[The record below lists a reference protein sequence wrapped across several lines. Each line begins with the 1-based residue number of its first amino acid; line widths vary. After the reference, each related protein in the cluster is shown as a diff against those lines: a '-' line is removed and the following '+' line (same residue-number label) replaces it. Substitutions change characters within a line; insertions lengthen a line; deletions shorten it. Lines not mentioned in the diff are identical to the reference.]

1 MGALLQ
7 METDFQNDT
16 ILAVKWLTYSK
27 RFFMKT
33 FRTSFRVTIHTI
45 WVFFLGCFVLASVWL
60 VTRHNELRQQ
70 DALPKLVHKE
80 KLPAAIAHP
89 FFLTELGVVPLRL
102 PSAMPPS
109 PLALEREE
117 AMHLMPRTPYL
128 DALQQAASKRSSP
141 LLSGQDDQGNIGEQ
155 GDQDHQNDQ
164 SELGAE
170 AAQQKAPPVQKGLD
184 KHWLPLMQQLQ
195 ADGFTQEFIQ
205 ETFATLGEN
214 AYSPAFM
221 AAKVAELH
229 GVSGIMP
236 AASQRLT
243 PEGYTP
249 PVERVSTSQC
259 VQFLR
264 THEDFVAALQKQ
276 YGVPP
281 HVIMAIMLIETGFG
295 ENLGAAPALQ
305 ALASMASTTTPADLA
320 QNGNTRQARAV
331 AAKALERTLQNKSE
345 WAYGELKALL
355 AHCQKAGI
363 PPASIPGSMYGAV
376 GLCQFMPSNIERYAV
391 DGDASGQVNLFTP
404 IDAMASIAN
413 FLAEHGWRGART
425 EDGKL
430 AVLMHYNQD
439 AVYARQVLAVAGH
452 MQSALAGKK
461 SSENPLA
468 FAFGGVPSGARDPS
482 LRRRGPIRR
491 AGKVQGLG
499 DYGDL
504 LGI

>member
-1 MGALLQ
+1 MTNLR
-7 METDFQNDT
+7 
-16 ILAVKWLTYSK
+16 S
-27 RFFMKT
+27 
-33 FRTSFRVTIHTI
+33 SFRFTIHTF
-45 WVFFLGCFVLASVWL
+45 WVFFLGCFVLASVL
-60 VTRHNELRQQ
+60 LLTRHNELRQK

-89 FFLTELGVVPLRL
+89 FFLTELGVVPLHL
-102 PSAMPPS
+102 PSALPPA
-109 PLALEREE
+109 PLALEQEE
-117 AMHLMPRTPYL
+117 VSRMLPHTPHL
-128 DALQQAASKRSSP
+128 DAMQQATSKEQPP
-141 LLSGQDDQGNIGEQ
+141 LLSEQGNQNEQ
-155 GDQDHQNDQ
+155 GGKTPRQ
-164 SELGAE
+164 E
-170 AAQQKAPPVQKGLD
+170 ATPVQKGID
-184 KHWLPLMQQLQ
+184 KRWLPLMQLLQ
-195 ADGFTQEFIQ
+195 ADGFTEEYIQ
-205 ETFATLGEN
+205 EAFAALGEN

-236 AASQRLT
+236 SAGQRLT

-249 PVERVSTSQC
+249 PVEQVSTSQC

-264 THEDFVAALQKQ
+264 NHEDIVAALQKQ
-276 YGVPP
+276 YGVPA

-305 ALASMASTTTPADLA
+305 ALASLASTTTQEALG
-320 QNGNTRQARAV
+320 QGGNSRQARAV
-331 AAKALERTLQNKSE
+331 PEKALERTLQNKSA

-355 AHCQKAGI
+355 AHCQAAGI

-430 AVLMHYNQD
+430 AVLLHYNQD
-439 AVYARQVLAVAGH
+439 TLYARQVLAVADH
-452 MQSALAGKK
+452 MQRALAGKK
-461 SSENPLA
+461 SPENPLA

-482 LRRRGPIRR
+482 LRRRGPIPR

-504 LGI
+504 LGM